1 MSRAVTGARQPRH
14 SHKAS
19 APALPFGMEGRAGS
33 VVDGDDAHTALMR
46 ELNYFPTP
54 PWAARAGGE
63 LVRMLDPAARSAWE
77 PACGGGHMAL
87 PLMTY
92 FPEGVWRTDVH
103 AHEGPGGAI
112 RLGDFPRGD
121 FDRERNPTVDWVIT
135 NPPFAKAE
143 AFVQKGLGV
152 ARRGVAMLCRLAFTE
167 SVGRYPLMQRKALT
181 APFAERVPM
190 QLGSWD
196 PDLSSAT
203 AYAWFIWMQP
213 EALADSPF
221 RDAIEGAWAMN
232 ATLERIIAPG
242 TCERL
247 TQADDRV
254 VYAGEVPDPQMGLL

>member
-1 MSRAVTGARQPRH
+1 MQARQLVLRLNRGETEGVGEEVGGAEIRREADAQGQKGRLEGGEGPG
-14 SHKAS
+14 
-19 APALPFGMEGRAGS
+19 PAVHTDDDHGADFDAADDDRTVDVEGAGRAGQQGLEDF
-33 VVDGDDAHTALMR
+33 VAGDVIGVGR
-46 ELNYFPTP
+46 EI
-54 PWAARAGGE
+54 GGE
-63 LVRMLDPAARSAWE
+63 PLAPNLRSVFPA
-77 PACGGGHMAL
+77 
-87 PLMTY
+87 
-92 FPEGVWRTDVH
+92 
-103 AHEGPGGAI
+103 
-112 RLGDFPRGD
+112 GDFAL
-121 FDRERNPTVDWVIT
+121 ERWRADDWVIT

-143 AFVQKGLGV
+143 AFVQQGLKV
-152 ARRGVAMLCRLAFTE
+152 ARRGVAVLCRLAFTE

-203 AYAWFIWMQP
+203 AYAWFVWMQP

-221 RDAIEGAWAMN
+221 RAAIEGAWAMD

-254 VYAGEVPDPQMGLL
+254 VYAGETPDPQMGLL

>member
-1 MSRAVTGARQPRH
+1 MSRAMTGARQPRH
-14 SHKAS
+14 SHRAA

-33 VVDGDDAHTALMR
+33 VVVGDDAHTALMR

-63 LVRMLDPAARSAWE
+63 LVRLLDPAARSAWE

-87 PLMTY
+87 PLEAY
-92 FPEGVWRTDVH
+92 FDYGVWRTDLH
-103 AHEGPGGAI
+103 RHEGPGSAYRI
-112 RLGDFPRGD
+112 GDFPAGD

-143 AFVQKGLGV
+143 AFVQKGLTV
-152 ARRGVAMLCRLAFTE
+152 ARRGVAVLCRLAFTE
-167 SVGRYPLMQRKALT
+167 SVGRYQLMQRKALT

-203 AYAWFIWMQP
+203 AYAWFVWMQP

-221 RDAIEGAWAMN
+221 RVAIEGAWAMD

-254 VYAGEVPDPQMGLL
+254 VYAGETPDPQMGLL